1 MSFHVIKILFTKSLN
16 NRYSKRIL
24 YFFFFYKIIEKV
36 IFAFAILKERNFFFG
51 QPKILYRAQQINSPI
66 QSRFVLA
73 PDPIPDP
80 E

>member
-24 YFFFFYKIIEKV
+24 FFFLYKIIGKV
-36 IFAFAILKERNFFFG
+36 IFAFAILKEKLFFFG